1 MANNKHTANAL
12 MELLVKRLAIPLG
25 NQKTVAKWL
34 VIAIRLGSQKI
45 AAKSL
50 VILRRQAGNRMQSSA
65 RLCPRNKQGRNEQ
78 GGFILL
84 YVAVMIAAIAIILL
98 KLGQMQS
105 PSPLSME
112 KKLGHEVQHRE
123 ELLLLDFVITGMQ
136 VQKLPTDPR
145 YLQYQRILAASPRAP
160 SEEEDQVA
168 WLKSMLA
175 QFNFKIDDR
184 NSAATTGNGSTS
196 GQATADSGE
205 SAVQGALFQ
214 VRKEPYKFKLGQ
226 TEYSVNLLPA
236 NALPNLNA
244 IPFDA
249 LSRYLTVLDIPD
261 NEAKELAA
269 ALIDWRDPDPFK
281 TEGIGAEAEY
291 YANLQPSYAPR
302 NAPVRTWQELNY
314 VRGMTPQRVHLFRSS
329 FMLGSPEAMAVS
341 AAYASPA
348 TLVAMT
354 GLKPEI
360 VKDLLKAYITL
371 NERGTDVGGV
381 LFSQDATIFERA
393 VTWGSDT
400 SLVRIQIAS
409 PENVLSADYDTQHKR
424 IIAWW

>member
-1 MANNKHTANAL
+1 MANHKHPA
-12 MELLVKRLAIPLG
+12 KRP
-25 NQKTVAKWL
+25 
-34 VIAIRLGSQKI
+34 
-45 AAKSL
+45 
-50 VILRRQAGNRMQSSA
+50 
-65 RLCPRNKQGRNEQ
+65 RNEQ

-84 YVAVMIAAIAIILL
+84 YVAGMVAAIAIILL

-105 PSPLSME
+105 PSPLFME
-112 KKLGHEVQHRE
+112 KRLGHELQHRE
-123 ELLLLDFVITGMQ
+123 ELLLLDFIITGMQ
-136 VQKLPTDPR
+136 AQKLPTDPR
-145 YLQYQRILAASPRAP
+145 YIQYQRILAASPRAP
-160 SEEEDQVA
+160 SELDDQVA
-168 WLKSMLA
+168 WLKNMLA

-184 NSAATTGNGSTS
+184 HSAATPAEIGSVS
-196 GQATADSGE
+196 GQAAIGE
-205 SAVQGALFQ
+205 LRETTQRALFQ

-226 TEYSVNLLPA
+226 TEYSVHLLPA

-249 LSRYLTVLDIPD
+249 LSRYLTVLDIPS
-261 NEAKELAA
+261 NEVKELAA

-302 NAPVRTWQELNY
+302 NAPIRTWQELNY
-314 VRGMTPQRVHLFRSS
+314 VRGMTPQRVQMFRSS
-329 FMLGSPEAMAVS
+329 FMLAPPEAMAVS
-341 AAYASPA
+341 ADYAAPT

-360 VKDLLKAYITL
+360 ATSLLKAYITL
-371 NERGTDVGGV
+371 NERGADVGSV
-381 LFSQDATIFERA
+381 LFSQDATTFERA

-409 PENVLSADYDTQHKR
+409 PENILTADYDTQHKR
-424 IIAWW
+424 IVAWW

>member
-1 MANNKHTANAL
+1 
-12 MELLVKRLAIPLG
+12 
-25 NQKTVAKWL
+25 
-34 VIAIRLGSQKI
+34 
-45 AAKSL
+45 
-50 VILRRQAGNRMQSSA
+50 MQSPA
-65 RLCPRNKQGRNEQ
+65 RLFSRNGQ

-112 KKLGHEVQHRE
+112 KKLSHEVQHRE
-123 ELLLLDFVITGMQ
+123 ELLLLDFVIAGMQ
-136 VQKLPTDPR
+136 AQKLPTDPR

-160 SEEEDQVA
+160 SELDDQVA

-175 QFNFKIDDR
+175 EFNFKIDDR
-184 NSAATTGNGSTS
+184 HSAATTAGNGSAS
-196 GQATADSGE
+196 GQATVAADE
-205 SAVQGALFQ
+205 SRETVQGALFQ
-214 VRKEPYKFKLGQ
+214 VSKEPYKFKLGQ
-226 TEYSVNLLPA
+226 TEYSIQLLPA

-249 LSRYLTVLDIPD
+249 LTRYLTVLDIPD

-302 NAPVRTWQELNY
+302 NAPIRTWQELNY
-314 VRGMTPQRVHLFRSS
+314 IRGMTPQRVHLFRSS

-341 AAYASPA
+341 ADYASPA
-348 TLVAMT
+348 TLTAMT

-371 NERGTDVGGV
+371 SEQGADVGSV
-381 LFSQDATIFERA
+381 LFSQDATIFEHA

-409 PENVLSADYDTQHKR
+409 PENVLTADYDTRHKR
-424 IIAWW
+424 IVAWW

>member
-1 MANNKHTANAL
+1 MANHKHPAN
-12 MELLVKRLAIPLG
+12 RHG
-25 NQKTVAKWL
+25 QY
-34 VIAIRLGSQKI
+34 
-45 AAKSL
+45 AARPFS
-50 VILRRQAGNRMQSSA
+50 RDE
-65 RLCPRNKQGRNEQ
+65 QGRNGQ

-84 YVAVMIAAIAIILL
+84 YVAGMIAAIAIILL

-112 KKLGHEVQHRE
+112 KRLTHEVQHRE
-123 ELLLLDFVITGMQ
+123 GLLLLDFVIAGMQ
-136 VQKLPTDPR
+136 AQKLPTDPR

-160 SEEEDQVA
+160 SELDEQVA

-184 NSAATTGNGSTS
+184 NSAETTAGNGSAS
-196 GQATADSGE
+196 NQATVAADE
-205 SAVQGALFQ
+205 SRETVQGALFQ
-214 VRKEPYKFKLGQ
+214 VRKEPYQFKLGQ
-226 TEYSVNLLPA
+226 TEYSIRIFPA

-249 LSRYLTVLDIPD
+249 LSRYLTILDIPG

-269 ALIDWRDPDPFK
+269 ALIDWRDPDNFK
-281 TEGIGAEAEY
+281 AEGIGAEAEY

-302 NAPVRTWQELNY
+302 NAPIRTWQELNY
-314 VRGMTPQRVHLFRSS
+314 IRGMTPQRVHLFRSS

-341 AAYASPA
+341 ADYASQS
-348 TLVAMT
+348 TLAALT

-371 NERGTDVGGV
+371 NERGTDVGGI

-393 VTWGSDT
+393 VTWGGDT

-409 PENVLSADYDTQHKR
+409 PENVLTADYDTQHKR
-424 IIAWW
+424 IISWW

>member
-1 MANNKHTANAL
+1 
-12 MELLVKRLAIPLG
+12 
-25 NQKTVAKWL
+25 
-34 VIAIRLGSQKI
+34 
-45 AAKSL
+45 
-50 VILRRQAGNRMQSSA
+50 MQSPA
-65 RLCPRNKQGRNEQ
+65 RLFSRNVQ

-84 YVAVMIAAIAIILL
+84 YVAGMIAAIAIILL

-112 KKLGHEVQHRE
+112 KKLSHEVQHRE
-123 ELLLLDFVITGMQ
+123 ELLLLDFVIAGMQ
-136 VQKLPTDPR
+136 AQKLPTDPR

-160 SEEEDQVA
+160 SELDDQVA
-168 WLKSMLA
+168 WLKSVLA
-175 QFNFKIDDR
+175 QLNFKIDDR
-184 NSAATTGNGSTS
+184 NSAATKGNGSAS
-196 GQATADSGE
+196 GQATAAADDSRE
-205 SAVQGALFQ
+205 TVQGALFQ
-214 VRKEPYKFKLGQ
+214 VGKESYKYNLGQ
-226 TEYSVNLLPA
+226 TEYSVHLLPA

-249 LSRYLTVLDIPD
+249 LTRYLIVLGIPD

-269 ALIDWRDPDPFK
+269 ALIDWRDPDQFK

-291 YANLQPSYAPR
+291 YSNLQPSYVPR
-302 NAPVRTWQELNY
+302 NAPIRTWQELNY
-314 VRGMTPQRVHLFRSS
+314 IRGMTPQRVHLFRSS

-341 AAYASPA
+341 ADYAPPA

-360 VKDLLKAYITL
+360 VKDILKAYITL
-371 NERGTDVGGV
+371 NERGADVGSV

-409 PENVLSADYDTQHKR
+409 PENVLTADYDTLNKR
-424 IIAWW
+424 IVAWW